1 MNNPREYRF
10 PEVLKALLGERN
22 MSQNKFAF
30 DTDFNQHQVNNWCL
44 GRVMPSL
51 STLMFLSDY
60 FEVSIDYL
68 VYGDKNI

>member
-1 MNNPREYRF
+1 MNNPREYKF
-10 PEVLKALLGERN
+10 PEVLKALLRERN

-30 DTDFNQHQVNNWCL
+30 DTDFNQHQVNNWYL

>member
-1 MNNPREYRF
+1 
-10 PEVLKALLGERN
+10 